1 MVRFV
6 RFLLLLM
13 LGGFTSCQCVN
24 VPPRVDNGYPSDKD
38 PHDEVRKLDVVHDQT
53 DKFLRDGIIQS
64 FCEGPCDPE

>member
-24 VPPRVDNGYPSDKD
+24 VPPREYACEPG
-38 PHDEVRKLDVVHDQT
+38 
-53 DKFLRDGIIQS
+53 DGT
-64 FCEGPCDPE
+64 CLKADAG